1 MGSCTSATS
10 KKRENNKNKVIVS
23 NSLKNKNTPLK
34 VSTNNNEQNQNRI
47 PNSLSIIINVK
58 NSENQNKTPVSI
70 GQNTTFKELFI
81 QLHISIYSDYDL
93 ELKENQVIQNLEIKN
108 KIIET
113 IYPYIKNN
121 LNEVINMDLI
131 YNGLQIPENIMD
143 SYIKMNNLIGSPIF
157 DNSDFFAIIVFNT
170 INNEIKLFYCEPKDP
185 EFALMNKF
193 NSFTAYC
200 NAKGYLYISGGENES
215 SEEFNNSSNN
225 NNNNNNNDTTELN
238 DFFCIDLNSLNFNK
252 DLDNEDHTHNI
263 VETNMVENTLNR
275 NETNKSNKNGFNI
288 KQLPNL
294 IEPRTWHSMIY
305 VPDKYI
311 FIVGGS
317 TKSVEIYDIE
327 ANTINKDSTL
337 NELRNECT
345 LFMVNNIYLYAFC
358 GFYLHQTFNC
368 TVEKCNLRKKERKW
382 DFVKFNMKENLGFI
396 SSFFGVS
403 YFKNDNIILIGGD
416 SIEEMNKS
424 YIIKVGNDENDF
436 DEINEINLGNRK
448 YGVFRDKF
456 FTPID
461 NNYSI
466 NIPLIYGEHVQIL
479 FLNMENGEIEI
490 KQYNDLF
497 NKEE

>member
-34 VSTNNNEQNQNRI
+34 VSTNTNDQNQNKI

-93 ELKENQVIQNLEIKN
+93 ELKENQVIPNLEIKN

-121 LNEVINMDLI
+121 LNEVINMNLI

-143 SYIKMNNLIGSPIF
+143 TYIKMNNLIGSPIF

-170 INNEIKLFYCEPKDP
+170 LNHEIKLFYSEPKDP

-225 NNNNNNNDTTELN
+225 NNNNNNNNNDTTELN
-238 DFFCIDLNSLNFNK
+238 DFFCIDLNSLIFN
-252 DLDNEDHTHNI
+252 
-263 VETNMVENTLNR
+263 
-275 NETNKSNKNGFNI
+275 
-288 KQLPNL
+288 
-294 IEPRTWHSMIY
+294 
-305 VPDKYI
+305 
-311 FIVGGS
+311 
-317 TKSVEIYDIE
+317 
-327 ANTINKDSTL
+327 
-337 NELRNECT
+337 
-345 LFMVNNIYLYAFC
+345 
-358 GFYLHQTFNC
+358 
-368 TVEKCNLRKKERKW
+368 
-382 DFVKFNMKENLGFI
+382 
-396 SSFFGVS
+396 
-403 YFKNDNIILIGGD
+403 
-416 SIEEMNKS
+416 
-424 YIIKVGNDENDF
+424 
-436 DEINEINLGNRK
+436 
-448 YGVFRDKF
+448 
-456 FTPID
+456 
-461 NNYSI
+461 
-466 NIPLIYGEHVQIL
+466 
-479 FLNMENGEIEI
+479 
-490 KQYNDLF
+490 
-497 NKEE
+497 

>member
-10 KKRENNKNKVIVS
+10 KKRENKNKVIVS

-34 VSTNNNEQNQNRI
+34 TSLNNNNDQNQNNI
-47 PNSLSIIINVK
+47 PNSLSIIINDK

-70 GQNTTFKELFI
+70 GQNTTFKELFT

-93 ELKENQVIQNLEIKN
+93 ELKENQIIKNLEIKN

-121 LNEVINMDLI
+121 LNEVININLI

-143 SYIKMNNLIGSPIF
+143 SYIKLNNVIGSPIF
-157 DNSDFFAIIVFNT
+157 DNSDFFAIIIYNAL
-170 INNEIKLFYCEPKDP
+170 NSEIKLFYREPKDP

-200 NAKGYLYISGGENES
+200 NAKGCLYISGGENES
-215 SEEFNNSSNN
+215 SDEFNNSSNN
-225 NNNNNNNDTTELN
+225 NSSTELN
-238 DFFCIDLNSLNFNK
+238 DFFCIDLNSLNFSK
-252 DLDNEDHTHNI
+252 DLENEDPAHNI
-263 VETNMVENTLNR
+263 EETNMVENSLTR
-275 NETNKSNKNGFNI
+275 NENNLNNNNNKLGFTL

-294 IEPRTWHSMIY
+294 IEPRTWHSMIF

-327 ANTINKDSTL
+327 TNVINKDSTL

-368 TVEKCNLRKKERKW
+368 TVEKCNLRKKERRW

-424 YIIKVGNDENDF
+424 YVIKVGNDENDF
-436 DEINEINLGNRK
+436 DEINEINLGDKK

-461 NNYSI
+461 NNFSV

-479 FLNMENGEIEI
+479 FLNMENGEIE
-490 KQYNDLF
+490 KKEYNDLF